1 MAEATLTMQANTH
14 DPIHM
19 VHESCCH
26 ILDTARSLSEA
37 VSGLRLERRILHASR
52 EIRLVLALCAAAD
65 QHQDLRTKLVLP
77 IKRQLAMALI
87 YLEEATERKEWPRS
101 IKHRRQ
107 EIENVLAGAF
117 PAVNA
122 LDSEMAANKGI

>member
-19 VHESCCH
+19 VRESCCQ

-65 QHQDLRTKLVLP
+65 QHQDLRTKLVFP
-77 IKRQLAMALI
+77 IKQQLAMALT
-87 YLEEATERKEWPRS
+87 YLEEAAAARWPMS

-107 EIENVLAGAF
+107 EIENVLSGAS
-117 PAVNA
+117 PAVKA
-122 LDSEMAANKGI
+122 LDSEMAANKGSL